1 MPARLL
7 LLPLLLSLAAP
18 VSALTVYKHV
28 DANGVVTYS
37 DKARTGDHICYY
49 SDLAKMR
56 RDYPNWKISWPLDDL
71 LEAMVKSETSREPAP
86 AV

>member
-1 MPARLL
+1 MLEAIAKVEA
-7 LLPLLLSLAAP
+7 LSGRKLE
-18 VSALTVYKHV
+18 T
-28 DANGVVTYS
+28 TYS

-86 AV
+86 AA